1 MSGKRPSARD
11 FRSLTFIDSFK
22 GLAMRRFTVIG
33 LLVCLAVAPSFSYAK
48 GGKGGGSRPSYP
60 GSKHTSSHDGHY
72 KGGQGSSH
80 KGGDYKNTKTND
92 QYGKHK
98 K

>member
-1 MSGKRPSARD
+1 MR
-11 FRSLTFIDSFK
+11 FNSL
-22 GLAMRRFTVIG
+22 AA
-33 LLVCLAVAPSFSYAK
+33 LLICLVVAAPHAWAK
-48 GGKGGGSRPSYP
+48 GGKSGGSRPSYA

-72 KGGQGSSH
+72 KGGSGSSH
-80 KGGDYKNTKTND
+80 KGGEYKNGKTVD